1 MRSLLNIEKSGFRP
15 GEYVGYFDGVWRIVR
30 HSGIWRALHQGGKY
44 WAVEARTLAELSEL
58 LATAQKVAT

>member
-1 MRSLLNIEKSGFRP
+1 MRSLPNIEKSSFRP

-58 LATAQKVAT
+58 LATAQKVAA

>member
-1 MRSLLNIEKSGFRP
+1 MKNLPNIEKSGFRP
-15 GEYVGYFDGVWRIVR
+15 GEYVGYHDGAWRIVR

-58 LATAQKVAT
+58 LATAQKVTT